1 MDEKTN
7 AAAKNLAGFPVDQP
21 WPDCLPRLVV
31 LSWQQAASRL
41 LAVDES
47 DVVERAARVLNPCA
61 FAEPANG
68 AEEISEERLVAQ
80 YRARR
85 DARKLDA
92 VGLLVDA
99 SRGERGVR

>member
-7 AAAKNLAGFPVDQP
+7 AAAKNLAGFPVDEP
-21 WPDCLPRLVV
+21 WPDGLPRPVV
-31 LSWQQAASRL
+31 ASWQRAAARL

-61 FAEPANG
+61 FAEPADI
-68 AEEISEERLVAQ
+68 AEEISEERMVAQ

-85 DARKLDA
+85 DARRLHA
-92 VGLLVDA
+92 VGLLVPDVA
-99 SRGERGVR
+99 GAA

>member
-7 AAAKNLAGFPVDQP
+7 AAAKNLAGFPMDEP
-21 WPDCLPRLVV
+21 WPSALPRLVV
-31 LSWQQAASRL
+31 LSWQRAAARL

-61 FAEPANG
+61 FAEQDSDVVM
-68 AEEISEERLVAQ
+68 SEERMVAQ

-85 DARKLDA
+85 DARKLHA
-92 VGLLVDA
+92 VGLLVSDVA
-99 SRGERGVR
+99 GAA